1 MILVKQLAE
10 QLGQTQDLPAVVKCL
25 KYKTPFPYKTTL
37 KGIAIEDEYL
47 PRLEAI
53 FQKAKEK
60 RLALDEERAII
71 QAEEERLAEIAR
83 TMPITSTASFEGYDI
98 IRYGGYVSGDEA
110 IMLSDGFFG
119 SGFSSDAVNNAIK
132 KIRITAIEELKAA
145 AAEIGCNAVVGL
157 DFDYVTVDRQYP
169 GFSGSVKNETYLMLT
184 ANGTAVE
191 IEKIKS

>member
-83 TMPITSTASFEGYDI
+83 TMPITSTASF
-98 IRYGGYVSGDEA
+98 
-110 IMLSDGFFG
+110 
-119 SGFSSDAVNNAIK
+119 
-132 KIRITAIEELKAA
+132 
-145 AAEIGCNAVVGL
+145 
-157 DFDYVTVDRQYP
+157 
-169 GFSGSVKNETYLMLT
+169 
-184 ANGTAVE
+184 
-191 IEKIKS
+191 